1 MTCVFS
7 WALGSSKCCVQS
19 AHNYTQYSG
28 DKDFKA
34 FYIVKITCKGI
45 KIVHGQ

>member
-1 MTCVFS
+1 MTRDFS
-7 WALGSSKCCVQS
+7 WTLGSSKCFTK

-34 FYIVKITCKGI
+34 FYIIKITCKGI
-45 KIVHGQ
+45 KIVH